1 MRGEWLAII
10 RGCNSTKFETKCNL
24 LLILK
29 IVYYT
34 YCTCCVTEGI
44 VAAALDQVFYL
55 TVLCGHTTFHWSCML
70 LLWPP
75 VGGGSQAAY
84 THNTCQLIYS
94 WGFEFLLCILIW
106 STEVMFLRLEIDTM
120 LQLHFMV
127 TWVAVYCGSGG
138 RIYQLHFASTVTWV
152 ADVLWEGRQDIPT
165 AFCQHSDLSCSVLWE
180 GRQDIPTAFRQ
191 HTDLS
196 CSVLFI
202 SQGPVL
208 PWGVWSWWDN
218 EQQLQHR
225 PSWLLCK
232 LSFHRACYISHIT
245 RLNTWRGII
254 DLSSSS
260 YCVNIFFFFFFNSF
274 NLLSPSLQ
282 DWFAFV
288 SLSALAPDT
297 TKYIFTLSITFA
309 ESSPTLSLN

>member
-1 MRGEWLAII
+1 MWEASGTRQVAG
-10 RGCNSTKFETKCNL
+10 SP
-24 LLILK
+24 LLIGSKSAWRVASYNKRVQLHK
-29 IVYYT
+29 IWDQVQFT
-34 YCTCCVTEGI
+34 ANTKNSILHILHMLCNRRHCCCSTWP
-44 VAAALDQVFYL
+44 VFYL

-127 TWVAVYCGSGG
+127 TWVAVYCGRGG

-254 DLSSSS
+254 DLKFLLL
-260 YCVNIFFFFFFNSF
+260 CQHFFFFFFFSLT
-274 NLLSPSLQ
+274 LL
-282 DWFAFV
+282 
-288 SLSALAPDT
+288 
-297 TKYIFTLSITFA
+297 TFCH
-309 ESSPTLSLN
+309 PVFRIGLLLFL